1 MKKYIIGLICA
12 CLYMLG
18 SVGNTVTAEDFSTDL
33 INKLRDKDPEIRKNV
48 ATTLGVLKVKNAIKP
63 LIDTLADDNAEV
75 RDAAYKSLSKLT
87 RQSLPPDYEKW
98 IDWWGNQ
105 GIKQFGEMEMA
116 SQKLSELQRYL
127 NFAFIVMLLEL
138 ILIVFLTVVFGYMAG
153 SKIKEMKE
161 ISRRAEKYIADSDE
175 VTQRSD
181 RIVQELEQRR
191 GELLVFFNK
200 LKEDGQ
206 NEIERFSELLRQNVE
221 HQMREATRTLREKAE
236 SEIRQTT
243 AQLKEEINRLQKPH

>member
-1 MKKYIIGLICA
+1 MKRYYLSAAILSLLM
-12 CLYMLG
+12 CLAV
-18 SVGNTVTAEDFSTDL
+18 STTRAEDVTTGLMD
-33 INKLRDKDPEIRKNV
+33 KLRDKDPEVRKNV
-48 ATTLGVLKVKNAIKP
+48 ATTLGVLKVKNAVKP
-63 LIDTLADDNAEV
+63 LIDTLADDNADV
-75 RDAAYKSLSKLT
+75 REAAYKSLTKLS
-87 RQSLPPDYEKW
+87 RQSFPADYDTW
-98 IDWWGNQ
+98 LDWWGKE
-105 GIKQFGEMEMA
+105 GIKQFGETEMA
-116 SQKLSELQRYL
+116 GQKLAELQRYL

-161 ISRRAEKYIADSDE
+161 IAKRADKYIADSDE
-175 VTQRSD
+175 VTKRFD
-181 RIVQELEQRR
+181 RITQELDQRR
-191 GELLVFFNK
+191 SELMVFFNK
-200 LKEDGQ
+200 LKEDSQ